1 MINKYNPIEDCYATK
16 KKIYIF
22 KREIE
27 KNCKINKEVSLFA
40 IRCGNS
46 NDCGKFIINNFYE
59 YYNINI
65 HQESIVYA
73 SRIFRSKNIK
83 FSLIKP

>member
-27 KNCKINKEVSLFA
+27 KYCKINKEVSLLA

-59 YYNINI
+59 YNNMNI
-65 HQESIVYA
+65 HQESIEYA
-73 SRIFRSKNIK
+73 SHIFSSKNIK
-83 FSLIKP
+83 FSLKKP